1 MNMLDPLVCQGV
13 ETLKVKRRSFLFF
26 TILVIITSFTIT
38 SCGKEQVYK
47 GSGKYWTV
55 KVVQNSV
62 PDHFEIGFEYIGQ
75 ESLLESLE
83 FKFLNSDFNA
93 SGSTQINKKPPYIY
107 SVKYVKE
114 QDAGEKLQS
123 DSLKAKIK
131 WNNLEEEVTLS
142 KR

>member
-1 MNMLDPLVCQGV
+1 M
-13 ETLKVKRRSFLFF
+13 KVKRSSFLFF
-26 TILVIITSFTIT
+26 TILVIFTLFTLT
-38 SCGKEQVYK
+38 SCGKEQVFK
-47 GSGKYWTV
+47 GSGEFWNV

-75 ESLLESLE
+75 ESSLNSFE

-93 SGSTQINKKPPYIY
+93 SGSTQINKEPPYIY

-131 WNNLEEEVTLS
+131 WNNKEEEVTLS

>member
-1 MNMLDPLVCQGV
+1 M
-13 ETLKVKRRSFLFF
+13 KVRRSSLLFL
-26 TILVIITSFTIT
+26 TILVIITSFTLT
-38 SCGKEQVYK
+38 SCEVYK
-47 GSGKYWTV
+47 GSGEYWNV

-131 WNNLEEEVTLS
+131 WNNKEEEVTLS